1 VRKVQKGEI
10 IIGALEYVYLVVG
23 GKTEAS
29 IHLTYASSLPGN
41 CVRQKG
47 GDSGA
52 WIGEIAF
59 LEKFW
64 RREQLQRTK
73 TKRFDS
79 VPGMVDLTLRRKSK
93 MQR

>member
-1 VRKVQKGEI
+1 MHARLLFG
-10 IIGALEYVYLVVG
+10 YCWY
-23 GKTEAS
+23 
-29 IHLTYASSLPGN
+29 
-41 CVRQKG
+41 
-47 GDSGA
+47 SGA